1 MLVTFLGLG
10 VLFLI
15 VLRRDAQPPRM
26 SSLET
31 ATSARLIAVARLR
44 RFEEERAERFRDYDR
59 AWSIRGIRQGSVA
72 SPGRVYV
79 AEFRTKAGG
88 RHG

>member
-1 MLVTFLGLG
+1 MLLTFLGLG

-31 ATSARLIAVARLR
+31 ATSARLIATARLR
-44 RFEEERAERFRDYDR
+44 RIDEERQERFRAYDR
-59 AWSIRGIRQGSVA
+59 AWSTRGLRQGSVA

-79 AEFRTKAGG
+79 AEFRAKAGG